1 VKIRFARSAQISF
14 QQALNFIQQDNPQAA
29 FKFYDRVD
37 GTLRRLDKHPASG
50 RLIPELPQLPYREI
64 LVPPHRF
71 FYRVEGKTVFIV
83 AVWHT
88 AQIPIEP
95 SK

>member
-1 VKIRFARSAQISF
+1 VKVRFARSAQISF
-14 QQALNFIQQDNPQAA
+14 QSALNFIHQNNPQAA
-29 FKFYDRVD
+29 FKFYDRVEEI
-37 GTLRRLDKHPASG
+37 LRRLEKHPDSG
-50 RLIPELPQLPYREI
+50 RMIPEFPQLPYREI
-64 LVPPHRF
+64 LVPPYRF
-71 FYRVEGKTVFIV
+71 FYRVEGKSVFIV

>member
-1 VKIRFARSAQISF
+1 VKVRFARSAQISF
-14 QQALNFIQQDNPQAA
+14 QSALNFINQNNPQAA
-29 FKFYDRVD
+29 FKFYDRVEEI
-37 GTLRRLDKHPASG
+37 LRRLEKHPDSG
-50 RLIPELPQLPYREI
+50 RMIPEFPQLPYREI
-64 LVPPHRF
+64 LVPPYRF
-71 FYRVEGKTVFIV
+71 FYRVEGKSVFIV